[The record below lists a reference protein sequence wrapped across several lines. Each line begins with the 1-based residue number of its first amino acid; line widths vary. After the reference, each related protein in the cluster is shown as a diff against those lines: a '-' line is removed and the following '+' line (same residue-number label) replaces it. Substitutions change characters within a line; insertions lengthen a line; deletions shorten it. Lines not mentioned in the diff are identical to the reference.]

1 MSKTVNSRSGNDAA
15 QNPAAGGKARHEAK
29 LRQLLERF
37 PFLPDDAL
45 VSVDVVCALKGRCRA
60 SIWRDIKA
68 GRVPAPVKVGPNCTR
83 FRVGDLKAVL

>member
-1 MSKTVNSRSGNDAA
+1 MIATTEERKTKR
-15 QNPAAGGKARHEAK
+15 EAK
-29 LRQLLERF
+29 LRQILERF

-83 FRVGDLKAVL
+83 FRVGDLKAVTV